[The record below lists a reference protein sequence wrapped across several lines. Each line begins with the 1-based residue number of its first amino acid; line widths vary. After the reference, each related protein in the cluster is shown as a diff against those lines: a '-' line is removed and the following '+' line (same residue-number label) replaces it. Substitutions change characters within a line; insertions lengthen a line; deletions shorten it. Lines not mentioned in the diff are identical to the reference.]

1 MRAGHVL
8 ATLAVSI
15 IATAVAP
22 PAHAYDGGLP
32 MNGAYVVVSI
42 GDWAQTDD
50 VYRDEATT
58 RQTWQVTSQC
68 ANPQSCT
75 GHVVSDAGWAA
86 DLVYQTARWLVHNA
100 IPDWEK
106 CPDGT
111 AFPGDQLFQFYPID
125 PASGRALVGSTTY
138 AGENITRGLSG
149 KCSDATPLVIR
160 MPMRIDKIG

>member
-32 MNGAYVVVSI
+32 MNGTYVVVSI

-50 VYRDEATT
+50 VYRGEATT

-111 AFPGDQLFQFYPID
+111 AFPGDQLLPVLSYRPREWPGARRLD
-125 PASGRALVGSTTY
+125 DVCG
-138 AGENITRGLSG
+138 GEHHQRSLRQ
-149 KCSDATPLVIR
+149 VR
-160 MPMRIDKIG
+160 